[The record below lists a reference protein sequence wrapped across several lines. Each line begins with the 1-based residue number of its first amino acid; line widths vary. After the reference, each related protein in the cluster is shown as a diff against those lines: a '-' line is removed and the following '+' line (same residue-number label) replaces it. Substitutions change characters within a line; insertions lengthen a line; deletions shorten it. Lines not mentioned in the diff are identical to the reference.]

1 MRRAGSVIANDSLLL
16 LTALIWGLAFV
27 AQREGMNYVGPFTY
41 NAVRFALG
49 SLSLVPLILFRA
61 RRRECAPIAPTASAP
76 RRIGALPAGLIAG
89 GILFFGAS
97 LQQIGIVH
105 TTAGKAG
112 FITGLYVVLVPLSGL
127 FWRQRA
133 GWSAWVGALLSVAG
147 LFLLSMT
154 DALTIECGDL
164 LVLIGAFFWAA
175 HVQAVGRLAPRT
187 DPVGLSCVQFAL
199 CSLLSAGGALLT
211 ETPRLPDIL
220 AAAGPILYGGVMS
233 VGVAYTLQVVAQR
246 SAPPAHAAIL
256 LSLESVFAALGG
268 LVILGESLSAR
279 GAVGCAVMFAGMLA
293 SQAPLLLKKAPP

>member
-1 MRRAGSVIANDSLLL
+1 
-16 LTALIWGLAFV
+16 
-27 AQREGMNYVGPFTY
+27 MNYVGPFTY

-61 RRRECAPIAPTASAP
+61 RRGCAPIAPTASAP

-154 DALTIECGDL
+154 DALTIEPSSSALRACSPP
-164 LVLIGAFFWAA
+164 WAA
-175 HVQAVGRLAPRT
+175 WSSSGRASRRAAPW
-187 DPVGLSCVQFAL
+187 DAPSCSPA
-199 CSLLSAGGALLT
+199 CSP
-211 ETPRLPDIL
+211 PRRR
-220 AAAGPILYGGVMS
+220 LY
-233 VGVAYTLQVVAQR
+233 
-246 SAPPAHAAIL
+246 
-256 LSLESVFAALGG
+256 
-268 LVILGESLSAR
+268 
-279 GAVGCAVMFAGMLA
+279 
-293 SQAPLLLKKAPP
+293 